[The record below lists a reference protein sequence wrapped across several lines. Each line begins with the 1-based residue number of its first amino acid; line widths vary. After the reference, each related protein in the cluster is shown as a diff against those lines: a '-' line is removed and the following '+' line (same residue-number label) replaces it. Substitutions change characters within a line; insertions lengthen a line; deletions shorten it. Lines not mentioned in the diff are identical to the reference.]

1 MKLVKIDA
9 QDYKAAVG
17 IRFSSKAALINNSI
31 SLKYFFSEKTA
42 VESLISLNNPFAL
55 GFLLEQH
62 KPLAANNLK
71 YFYGGGIMPSSAD

>member
-55 GFLLEQH
+55 GFFLSNTNHLLQIISNIFM
-62 KPLAANNLK
+62 AGV
-71 YFYGGGIMPSSAD
+71 FMPASAD